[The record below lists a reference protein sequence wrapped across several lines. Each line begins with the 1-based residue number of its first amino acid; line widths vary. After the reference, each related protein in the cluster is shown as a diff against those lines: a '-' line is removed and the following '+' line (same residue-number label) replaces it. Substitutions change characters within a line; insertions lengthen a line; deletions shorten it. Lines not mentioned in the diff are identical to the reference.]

1 MPQQCSKM
9 LYILLFTCLQST
21 RAQATA
27 TPTAPPP
34 IPAEAVQKFRQECV
48 EVLRAEQG
56 HRVQLIRFHEAYLK
70 HFGHQMSLSNY
81 GAKKLIN
88 LLEAIPD
95 TVKV

>member
-1 MPQQCSKM
+1 M
-9 LYILLFTCLQST
+9 LHILLFTYLQST

-27 TPTAPPP
+27 TPVTPPP

-56 HRVQLIRFHEAYLK
+56 HKVHLIRFHEAYLK

-81 GAKKLIN
+81 SAKKLIN
-88 LLEAIPD
+88 LLEAISD